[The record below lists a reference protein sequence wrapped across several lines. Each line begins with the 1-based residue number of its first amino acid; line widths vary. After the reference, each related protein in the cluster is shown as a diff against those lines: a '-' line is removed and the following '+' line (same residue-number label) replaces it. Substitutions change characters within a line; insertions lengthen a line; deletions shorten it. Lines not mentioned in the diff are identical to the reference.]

1 MGMKPEKRRRGA
13 VPKNMNPGSRLTPQE
28 RKTLLFIV
36 GLLVLG
42 AIVKWL
48 HAPAPQ

>member
-1 MGMKPEKRRRGA
+1 MEMKPEKKRGCA
-13 VPKNMNPGSRLTPQE
+13 VPKKMNPGSRLTPQE

-48 HAPAPQ
+48 HAPAAQ